1 SDAVNDDENE
11 VRDVFVRE
19 VAAKITRRF
28 NLSPN
33 GDEANGTGQAPLPT
47 SDGRWILFMNQADN
61 LVDGGVE
68 QLLIGPVGPSSGR
81 GPERASRY
89 CLGPAFSRQERR
101 VSHDVLLI
109 KSQIGW
115 RGE

>member
-1 SDAVNDDENE
+1 MRSRSRRTGDDGQLSGPSFSGGVSDDGQRVVFSTDASDAVNDDENE

-68 QLLIGPVGPSSGR
+68 QLLIGPVGP
-81 GPERASRY
+81 
-89 CLGPAFSRQERR
+89 
-101 VSHDVLLI
+101 
-109 KSQIGW
+109 
-115 RGE
+115 